1 MTWFHK
7 NIILL
12 ILPGS
17 FLRRE
22 GGSRVGSQILL
33 YFTVLKIQNIWV
45 QELFTELKNI
55 DFWPRTVFRKLGRIA
70 RCREMYR
77 ISHIVEIGLKIQRG
91 ESFLGA
97 GWLDCPQNW
106 FIPSSHQC
114 GGSYG
119 AFFGNFH
126 FQLISGT
133 FSMKFRSIFEKSSK
147 SHPKSPRNRLK
158 IEISKKG
165 SIGLSALMGWRY
177 KPILGTIQSP
187 NSEKTVT
194 GMNFWTIFSNMGNPI
209 HFATFRETCRVRDG
223 TEFHHDKLFKFR
235 KKFLNPCIPNF

>member
-1 MTWFHK
+1 MVFGYFLK
-7 NIILL
+7 FSSLDPGGPGLGLRYCSILQFSKFR
-12 ILPGS
+12 I
-17 FLRRE
+17 
-22 GGSRVGSQILL
+22 
-33 YFTVLKIQNIWV
+33 TWV

-55 DFWPRTVFRKLGRIA
+55 DFWPRTVVRKLGRIV

-77 ISHIVEIGLKIQRG
+77 ISHIVEFGLKIQG
-91 ESFLGA
+91 GDSFLGA

-119 AFFGNFH
+119 AFFGYFN

-133 FSMKFRSIFEKSSK
+133 FLMKFRSIFEKSSK

-165 SIGLSALMGWRY
+165 SIGLSALMGWRN
-177 KPILGTIQSP
+177 KKIVGTIQSP
-187 NSEKTVT
+187 KYKKPVT
-194 GMNFWTIFSNMGNPI
+194 GVHI
-209 HFATFRETCRVRDG
+209 
-223 TEFHHDKLFKFR
+223 
-235 KKFLNPCIPNF
+235 